1 MQDNDAKR
9 LRGLTKSANEKKRH
23 FHTRTMNQIDM
34 QETIDMLGRHLLNFA
49 RLSSVWHEFSSRN
62 PDENWRR
69 REKSKGLGGQNTH
82 KKSSPEQLSLYLA
95 YNMPP
100 RLLYRTP
107 PLCHPILALC
117 PPLWRCT
124 LCQDN
129 NPRQQGSDNKNGRR
143 AEVFFSLKPTVIPIF
158 LPITDSR

>member
-82 KKSSPEQLSLYLA
+82 KKLSPEQLSLYLA

-100 RLLYRTP
+100 RLHYRSPPSAILSWHSVHRCGGAHCVKNTTP
-107 PLCHPILALC
+107 
-117 PPLWRCT
+117 
-124 LCQDN
+124 D
-129 NPRQQGSDNKNGRR
+129 SK
-143 AEVFFSLKPTVIPIF
+143 EVTTTKEGG
-158 LPITDSR
+158 

>member
-34 QETIDMLGRHLLNFA
+34 QETIDMFGRHLLNFA

-82 KKSSPEQLSLYLA
+82 KKLSPEQLSLYLA
-95 YNMPP
+95 YNMLP
-100 RLLYRTP
+100 RLLYPTP
-107 PLCHPILALC
+107 PSA
-117 PPLWRCT
+117 T
-124 LCQDN
+124 LSWHYVHRSGGAHCAKTTTPDSKAVTN
-129 NPRQQGSDNKNGRR
+129 KMGGRQNF
-143 AEVFFSLKPTVIPIF
+143 FFSSNQPF
-158 LPITDSR
+158 SRSFSL

>member
-49 RLSSVWHEFSSRN
+49 RLSSVWQEFSYRN
-62 PDENWRR
+62 PDENWRK
-69 REKSKGLGGQNTH
+69 REKSKGLGGAKHTQKVIPRTTFPLFGLQH
-82 KKSSPEQLSLYLA
+82 APTSPLSIPA
-95 YNMPP
+95 
-100 RLLYRTP
+100 
-107 PLCHPILALC
+107 LCHPILAQC

-124 LCQDN
+124 LFQEHD
-129 NPRQQGSDNKNGRR
+129 PRQQGSDNNKRGRL
-143 AEVFFSLKPTVIPIF
+143 EVFVCPPTN
-158 LPITDSR
+158 LY

>member
-1 MQDNDAKR
+1 
-9 LRGLTKSANEKKRH
+9 
-23 FHTRTMNQIDM
+23 MNQIDM

-82 KKSSPEQLSLYLA
+82 KKLSPEQLSLYLA

-100 RLLYRTP
+100 RLLFLTP
-107 PLCHPILALC
+107 PSA
-117 PPLWRCT
+117 T
-124 LCQDN
+124 LSWHYVHRSGGAQCAKTTTTASKEDN
-129 NPRQQGSDNKNGRR
+129 DQMEEDRSLFFPSNQPFLRSFSLQQTSGNFTFFFKKIKSDNIC
-143 AEVFFSLKPTVIPIF
+143 F
-158 LPITDSR
+158 